1 MHKKKL
7 KQNNSVNLKREAFRF
22 YFGKGEGQKQ
32 SYLIF
37 CAQLFTRVSKFAT
50 RVNQPRTPVPHQHLW
65 IEIIYVPNLLHL
77 RLLAF
82 RILASMITV
91 LLLIL
96 QTEPNLISLAGMI
109 SIAG

>member
-1 MHKKKL
+1 MCTKKKL
-7 KQNNSVNLKREAFRF
+7 KQNNNVTLKREAFRF
-22 YFGKGEGQKQ
+22 YFGKGEGQ

-50 RVNQPRTPVPHQHLW
+50 RVNQPRTPAPHQHLG
-65 IEIIYVPNLLHL
+65 IEIIYVPDLLHL